1 MLTFCTIFIVLFF
14 TINAN
19 IINYG
24 LPFFQQEDENEFL
37 KGTIYY
43 INFITG
49 IKNEQTAPFFGPL
62 INLIITLKFLFI
74 NEIFASIKRSII
86 SGVDVKSYKKERNH
100 IETSALLCALAINGN
115 SLEDIKKNL
124 ETTFKKPISRSD
136 KFLINDVMSS
146 MCPEFDNRK
155 IFEN

>member
-1 MLTFCTIFIVLFF
+1 MNLFTEKTFNKRKFIFIFFLLVNTLFF
-14 TINAN
+14 
-19 IINYG
+19 
-24 LPFFQQEDENEFL
+24 
-37 KGTIYY
+37 
-43 INFITG
+43 
-49 IKNEQTAPFFGPL
+49 
-62 INLIITLKFLFI
+62 
-74 NEIFASIKRSII
+74 NEIFASKKRSII
-86 SGVDVKSYKKERNH
+86 SGVEVKTYKKEIKH